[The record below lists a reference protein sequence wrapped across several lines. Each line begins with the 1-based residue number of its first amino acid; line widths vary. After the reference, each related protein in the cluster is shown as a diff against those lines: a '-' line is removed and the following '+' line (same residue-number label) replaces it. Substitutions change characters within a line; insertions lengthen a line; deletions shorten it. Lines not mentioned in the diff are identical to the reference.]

1 MEILIA
7 IIGGFVGGFMN
18 TVASS
23 GTAVTLPLLLLMG
36 LSPGVANATNRV
48 PVFLGLL
55 ISTIAFFVPAYF
67 SGI

>member
-36 LSPGVANATNRV
+36 LSPGVANATNRA
-48 PVFLGLL
+48 PVFWGC
-55 ISTIAFFVPAYF
+55 
-67 SGI
+67 